1 MAVLRTFSLWSG
13 VFLWSYLM
21 FVFSVIDFNE
31 FLDLVIQHQGD
42 AKDVYDEIMQGFKLL
57 DVGES
62 FVFSE
67 KPFQG

>member
-1 MAVLRTFSLWSG
+1 
-13 VFLWSYLM
+13 M
-21 FVFSVIDFNE
+21 FINYPVKGSFIYITVYVCFCSVIDFNE

-62 FVFSE
+62 MVMFLSINCFL
-67 KPFQG
+67 